1 MIWRNEKKRTNN
13 STSSRSLWGR
23 VVGIVRVATVI
34 NIKGGS
40 RRQRDARTLVYR
52 FSLLHYLHV
61 WYSSTWYGWNMC
73 SAARFI
79 SNLHLRTSVWYSS
92 NWIGTLCCAQA
103 RKSERALGRFI
114 RDTSTSR
121 APHWFEIHNFWI
133 TIFTFYCFEEILKSY
148 ILYVPFLLIFN
159 PWVVD
164 HTFFRHQCRLILVP
178 DWQNHGTSRSNLF
191 NDTFGRVL

>member
-92 NWIGTLCCAQA
+92 NWNRVDCSTEHCARLCTESHPACNVSNFLSHFTTKPLIAFNCWA
-103 RKSERALGRFI
+103 DFRLHRHFSW
-114 RDTSTSR
+114 TSATVKDVL
-121 APHWFEIHNFWI
+121 I
-133 TIFTFYCFEEILKSY
+133 TILTPTRLLLSCKSNSGDHPTLPCVDLFTINVYFH
-148 ILYVPFLLIFN
+148 FL
-159 PWVVD
+159 
-164 HTFFRHQCRLILVP
+164 RA
-178 DWQNHGTSRSNLF
+178 
-191 NDTFGRVL
+191 